1 MTSHAAPFI
10 QSSTTSPDPAR
21 QVQIDFDLQYV
32 ECDLADERFENHPVV
47 QLYLSRQFDRRATT
61 GGQVSIP
68 LDEHHLG
75 KVYSGTLS
83 GTLSRKHNGIPS
95 MSAIGIRSYA
105 QHREDHG
112 HPCFVNVGTSHA
124 YMGNV
129 ISEYQQKGSY
139 NHKHDLLMR
148 TTVVGVNSQVKK
160 GVVRIKVKAI
170 RVGHGINGLDDT
182 ASPLQA
188 PIAQTEQLLSSYIQQ
203 TIQIEQQLP
212 DVIDGMSRIRAPMD
226 ISQEGIEST
235 GDAFLPI
242 AAFAMREIPETN
254 EAFYENALTMVMR
267 RRNMQREQFK
277 TLSQHEKVRLL
288 GCVLGHAVQSFDYI
302 GDAVELS
309 NRNNPY
315 SRRQK
320 VGDEEF
326 SDAFFT
332 IGGDCEDTALST
344 YINKQGFE
352 NTPLVNKDLKE
363 LQRLSKKYVSLLTLA
378 VVHGA
383 KAGDHTEQ
391 VGAHMYHVMVPEHQ
405 MREGLQRT
413 GPGRQMLAQMGPME
427 AYKGKSPF
435 VNASTSGARSTHAT
449 TLKNLPPISVEGT
462 GVIDPLGYKDPII
475 EKRRYLAQHMTA
487 YTWAKTE
494 IPHEEQGE
502 SGFYYVDVSGVTSH
516 YIDQGVNIGSFWY
529 GTVDPE
535 HHQYTGM
542 KRGVLYTDRLKD
554 SNRFA
559 LMPQPPMSKQ
569 IMDVIE
575 AANALQPPPRP
586 LTLHYD
592 QDMGPDTHP
601 LLDDLCQHVE
611 SLGRDASGAG
621 TDSVDLYIL
630 PSQLTRQEIEEMKSN
645 ANEADRLVKAAYV
658 KENVTN
664 DIWIYR
670 VQLYI
675 K

>member
-1 MTSHAAPFI
+1 MKPITASSNSADAARSI
-10 QSSTTSPDPAR
+10 
-21 QVQIDFDLQYV
+21 QIDFELQYV

-61 GGQVSIP
+61 GGQLSIP
-68 LDEHHLG
+68 LDEHRLG
-75 KVYSGTLS
+75 KVYSGTLK
-83 GTLSRKHNGIPS
+83 GTLSRKYNGIPS

-124 YMGNV
+124 YMHQILG
-129 ISEYQQKGSY
+129 EYDQKVQY
-139 NHKHDLLMR
+139 DHQHDLLMR
-148 TTVVGVNSQVKK
+148 TTVVGVYSLVKK
-160 GVVRIKVKAI
+160 GVVRLTVK
-170 RVGHGINGLDDT
+170 RVQLGHGITGLDSA

-188 PIAQTEQLLSSYIQQ
+188 PIAQTEQLLSEYIQR
-203 TIQIEQQLP
+203 TLHIEQQLP
-212 DVIDGMSRIRAPMD
+212 DVIDGMQRIRAPMD

-242 AAFAMREIPETN
+242 AAFAMCEVPETN
-254 EAFYENALTMVMR
+254 ANFYINAMETVMR
-267 RRNMQREQFK
+267 RRNLKREQFK
-277 TLSQHEKVRLL
+277 TLSQHEKVRIL
-288 GCVLGHAVQSFDYI
+288 GLMIGHSVQSLDYI
-302 GDAVELS
+302 GDSVELS
-309 NRNNPY
+309 NRKDRFA
-315 SRRQK
+315 RRQK
-320 VGDEEF
+320 VGTEEF
-326 SDAFFT
+326 SDLFYTLA
-332 IGGDCEDTALST
+332 GDCEDGARAALAVQKGLHNTHFVDADMNELKRISQK
-344 YINKQGFE
+344 YI
-352 NTPLVNKDLKE
+352 PMM
-363 LQRLSKKYVSLLTLA
+363 TLA

-391 VGAHMYHVMVPEHQ
+391 VGAHMYLAMVPEHQ

-413 GPGRQMLAQMGPME
+413 APGRQMLSQMGPME
-427 AYKGKSPF
+427 AYRGKSPF
-435 VNASTSGARSTHAT
+435 VSAPSSTAARSSHAT
-449 TLKNLPPISVEGT
+449 TLKDLPPISVEGT
-462 GVIDPLGYKDPII
+462 GVIDPLGYKDPLL

-535 HHQYTGM
+535 HHSYTGM

-554 SNRFA
+554 SDRFA

-569 IMDVIE
+569 MMDVIE
-575 AANALQPPPRP
+575 AAIALQPPPRP

-592 QDMGPDTHP
+592 QDMGPDTHS
-601 LLDDLCQHVE
+601 LLDELCEHVE

-621 TDSVDLYIL
+621 DSVDLYIL
-630 PSQLTRQEIEEMKSN
+630 PSQLTRAEIDQMKSN
-645 ANEADRLVKAAYV
+645 AYDAERLVKAAYT